1 MKRHHVKIAFLISIG
16 FFVPLYV
23 FADTWKG
30 APNTPPPQGN
40 TAGVIWNT
48 KAGGQQTGAE
58 INIDGKMDVG
68 AALKVGGSA
77 TVGSD
82 LNVGGPATVSSTLD
96 VTGVGTVRK
105 DVYLNEN
112 VNLTDG
118 RAFRIDKS
126 GPAVFN
132 MGNWGAGAQP
142 LTMNVNGDLTVDR
155 VPPNYIGPGNEG
167 RVQARKFCF
176 YPGNPADCIT
186 SWPTGGGLF
195 VNKTGDSMTGPL
207 SLTVGPAFT
216 AVMAD
221 GGTIG
226 GRFAGTSTG
235 VQGFSNAA
243 GGYGGAF
250 TGGVRGVQAQGT
262 TYGLFA
268 QTANVGSGTAVYGF
282 NGATGGDFDGLSYG
296 VKGNGG
302 TAGGYFTD
310 KTNTTYTQLAT
321 PSYGLFTNNT
331 IYTSGSIHA
340 PNTVLGACVW
350 TGYINDGLAPI
361 CPASNPFMNG
371 MQRTGT
377 ATRLYCCKL

>member
-1 MKRHHVKIAFLISIG
+1 MKRDYLKVIALLSLGLCFPAVAFG
-16 FFVPLYV
+16 E
-23 FADTWKG
+23 TWKG
-30 APNTPPPQGN
+30 APAFSPPQGN

-48 KAGGQQTGAE
+48 AGGGQQTGAE
-58 INIDGKMDVG
+58 INIDGG
-68 AALKVGGSA
+68 A
-77 TVGSD
+77 TVGS
-82 LNVGGPATVSSTLD
+82 TLT
-96 VTGVGTVRK
+96 VTGVGTIVNDAILK
-105 DVYLNEN
+105 SD
-112 VNLTDG
+112 VNLTSG
-118 RAFRIDKS
+118 KAFKINQQ
-126 GPAVFN
+126 GLATFY
-132 MGNWGAGAQP
+132 MGNWFGGNASS
-142 LTMNVNGDLTVDR
+142 LIINHKGDLMVDR
-155 VPPNYIGPGNEG
+155 VPPNYVGPGNEG

-176 YPGNPADCIT
+176 YPGAEADCIT

-235 VQGFSNAA
+235 IQGFSNAA